1 MNIAKFSIKNP
12 VLVNII
18 MIASIVLGTYSLFTL
33 PREMTPDVSFPW
45 IFVWTGAPGF
55 SPEDTEKLIT
65 NEVEKE
71 VRDIDGIDNIT
82 SISRE
87 NASFVWL
94 KFETMSDYEFDKRL
108 QDVRTEV
115 EKVDLPE
122 GARDPFIT
130 DYTMQDFIPMVSVV
144 LSGPIPEKEMKELAE
159 DLRDDILE
167 IRHVA
172 KCQIF
177 GRRDREIWVEVDPLK
192 LQSYDLVLSHVMEA
206 IRAKNLDLP
215 AGDIDMGRW
224 EVMIRT
230 VGEIDKIEEIKK
242 VIIKANPL
250 GHHVRVEDVA
260 EIRDTVTQND
270 VIISRFNGE
279 DAITISV
286 TKKKEGSSIK
296 IIDEIKELVAQYQRE
311 RAPAGVELTVTNDSS
326 IQIKEFLGILQ
337 NNAFLGML
345 LVVICLYIFIGPR
358 NAIFAAI
365 GIPVT
370 FMFTFTFMKHTGMTL
385 SGSSLFGLVLVLGM
399 IVDDAIVIIE
409 NCYRHV
415 QEGHPVKE
423 AVTLG
428 VKQVA
433 MPVLSSSL
441 TTISAFLPL
450 MLMEGVIGE
459 FLKVVPI
466 VVTLALI
473 ASLFEAFFILPSH
486 IAEWSR
492 RIPKKR
498 EGFVKFKNLRRLYI
512 KYLAK
517 FLRKRY
523 LVLGITIL
531 LIVLS
536 IPLIWVV
543 GIDMFASE
551 EIPRVFV
558 FIDLPEG
565 SKIELTDEVIQ
576 KAEEIAF
583 NLPENELISV
593 TANSGLQQRDEEWFF
608 KSSLGQLV
616 LELTNKEERERSL
629 DEVIAGLRREFNEIP
644 GIKSLEFKIFSTGP
658 PTGAPV
664 EIRVRGE
671 YIEELQQ
678 VTELVKKEL
687 RSIEGVFDVRDDFVP
702 GKRELQILVD
712 EEKAALMGLSV
723 SQIASTVH
731 YAFDGGVATEIRDG
745 DEEVDVVVKYK
756 EESRQNISDVE
767 NFKIATPVGG
777 LVTLKDVASFK
788 IKQGYS
794 TLKHDELKRAIG
806 VKADVD
812 ASQNSA
818 FAVNQELI
826 RRFKE
831 ISKRYPGYDIVFR
844 GQFEEF
850 KDAFS
855 QLFQL
860 FGIGLM
866 IMYII
871 LAGQF
876 KSFFQPVII
885 FMAIIFAFWGATIGL
900 LIIQSPFNINNMYG
914 LVALAGVAVNDSLVF
929 ISFINDARE
938 KRVRRWRSILSA
950 GKLRLRPI
958 ILTSITTV
966 FGLMPMAIGIGGKSD
981 IWSPLANVMVW
992 GLTIGTILT
1001 LFLVPCLFAILGDIK
1016 RAFMGKRFMDN
1027 KGLIITKVKEVLDK
1041 VPEPN
1046 GKALEKLKHWRQN
1059 VKKV

>member
-1 MNIAKFSIKNP
+1 MSIAEISIKNP

-18 MIASIVLGTYSLFTL
+18 MIASIVMGTYSLFTL
-33 PREMTPDVSFPW
+33 PREMNPDVSFPW

-65 NEVEKE
+65 NKVEKE

-87 NASFVWL
+87 NAALVWI

-108 QDVRTEV
+108 QDVRTEI
-115 EKVDLPE
+115 EKVDFPE
-122 GARDPFIT
+122 GAKDPLIFN
-130 DYTMQDFIPMVSVV
+130 YTMQDFIPMVSVV
-144 LSGPIPEKEMKELAE
+144 LSGPISEKRMQELAE

-167 IRHVA
+167 IKHVA

-177 GRRDREIWVEVDPLK
+177 GRGEREIWVEIDPVK
-192 LQSYDLVLSHVMEA
+192 LQSYDLALSQVMEA
-206 IRAKNLDLP
+206 IRAKNIDLP
-215 AGDIDMGRW
+215 AGDINMGRW
-224 EVMIRT
+224 EVMVRT
-230 VGEIDKIEEIKK
+230 VGEIDKIEELKK

-260 EIRDTVTQND
+260 EIRDTITRND

-279 DAITISV
+279 DALTISV
-286 TKKKEGSSIK
+286 TKKREGNSIK
-296 IIDEIKELVAQYQRE
+296 IIDEIKELVAQYKKDRVPQD
-311 RAPAGVELTVTNDSS
+311 VELTVTNDSS

-337 NNAFLGML
+337 NNAVIGLV

-370 FMFTFTFMKHTGMTL
+370 FMLTFIFMKQTGMTL

-409 NCYRHV
+409 NCYRFV

-441 TTISAFLPL
+441 TTVAAFLPL
-450 MLMEGVIGE
+450 MLMDGVIGE

-498 EGFVKFKNLRRLYI
+498 EGFVKFKNLRKLYI
-512 KYLAK
+512 KYLTK

-523 LVLGITIL
+523 LVLGVTVL
-531 LIVLS
+531 LILLS

-565 SKIELTDEVIQ
+565 TKIELTDEVMQ

-583 NLPENELISV
+583 NLPENELVNV
-593 TANSGLQQRDEEWFF
+593 TVNSGLQQRDEEWFF
-608 KSSLGQLV
+608 KSSLGQLI
-616 LELTNKEERERSL
+616 LELTNKKERERSIE
-629 DEVIAGLRREFNEIP
+629 DINADLRQKINEIP

-658 PTGAPV
+658 PVGAPV

-671 YIEELQQ
+671 YIEELQE

-687 RSIEGVFDVRDDFVP
+687 RSIKGVFDVRDDFVP
-702 GKRELQILVD
+702 GKRELQISVD
-712 EEKAALMGLSV
+712 EEKAALVGLSV
-723 SQIASTVH
+723 AQIASTVRF
-731 YAFDGGVATEIRDG
+731 AFDGGVATEIRDG
-745 DEEVDVVVKYK
+745 DEQIDVVVKYK

-767 NFKIATPVGG
+767 NLKIVTPLGG
-777 LVTLKDVASFK
+777 LVTLKDVASLK

-794 TLKHDELKRAIG
+794 VIKHDDVKRAIG

-812 ASQNSA
+812 ASKNSA

-844 GQFEEF
+844 GQFSEF
-850 KDAFS
+850 QDAFG

-866 IMYII
+866 LMYII

-876 KSFFQPVII
+876 KSYIQPVII

-914 LVALAGVAVNDSLVF
+914 LVALAGVAVNDSLVL
-929 ISFINDARE
+929 ISFINEARE
-938 KRVRRWRSILSA
+938 QKMRRWRSILSA

-958 ILTSITTV
+958 LLTTITTV

-992 GLTIGTILT
+992 GLSIGTILT
-1001 LFLVPCLFAILGDIK
+1001 LFLVPCMYAILGDIK
-1016 RAFMGKRFMDN
+1016 SMFMGKRFRDQNGRIMA
-1027 KGLIITKVKEVLDK
+1027 KVREVLNK
-1041 VPEPN
+1041 VPGPN
-1046 GKALEKLKHWRQN
+1046 RKALEKLKQLRRM
-1059 VKKV
+1059 